1 MKTSEDYEREF
12 IQACEEKT
20 GRALEAW
27 MAILKDT
34 NFSKLKETTDYLK
47 TDHGVTHMN
56 AGFIAGIYLNG
67 GKPVYDTSG
76 LFNAHFEKYPDKR
89 PMYDKL
95 EAIVKAH
102 FPEVQVVGTKGY
114 ISFRNKKEF
123 AVAKINKGNMR
134 IGMDLGDRP
143 FDDAV
148 EKAKSLG
155 TMPRISHM
163 VEVTTEDQVTDNLLP
178 LLQEANSRVNG

>member
-1 MKTSEDYEREF
+1 MKTSEDFEKEF

-20 GRALEAW
+20 GRTLTAW
-27 MAILKDT
+27 MDILKGT
-34 NFSKLKETTDYLK
+34 ELKKQKETTDYLK
-47 TDHGVTHMN
+47 TDHGVSHMN

-67 GKPVYDTSG
+67 GKPVFDTSG

-89 PMYDKL
+89 EMYDQL
-95 EAIVKAH
+95 EGIVKAN
-102 FPEVQVVGTKGY
+102 FPDVQVVGTKGY

-143 FDDAV
+143 FDETV
-148 EKAKSLG
+148 EKSKSLG

-163 VEVTTEDQVTDNLLP
+163 VEVTSADQVTNDLVP
-178 LLQEANSRVNG
+178 LLQEANGRVN